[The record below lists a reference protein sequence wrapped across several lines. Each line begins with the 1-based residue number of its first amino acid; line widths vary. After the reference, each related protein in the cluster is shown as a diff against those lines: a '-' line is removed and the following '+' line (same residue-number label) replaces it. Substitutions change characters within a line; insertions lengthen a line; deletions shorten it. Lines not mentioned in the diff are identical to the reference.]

1 MKKLT
6 MSVAALTIAISGF
19 TTNLDSTQIANN
31 NLVKE
36 IVMTTEDI
44 ILSMRINNYNDATRT
59 RQLSEMYIVNLLDVL
74 SKLED
79 FSNDMKKELEEQWKD
94 FESFIQLI
102 NLNQ

>member
-19 TTNLDSTQIANN
+19 ATDPDSTQVAN

-44 ILSMRINNYNDATRT
+44 ILSMRINDYNDATRT
-59 RQLSEMYIVNLLDVL
+59 KQLSEMYIVNLLDVL

-79 FSNDMKKELEEQWKD
+79 LKVE
-94 FESFIQLI
+94 
-102 NLNQ
+102 